1 MKKFTWSTESVTSVR
16 KPRPSVGERQQVSV
30 KKKSSFKDLA
40 KLANVSAAT
49 VSRVAKGQVNV
60 DSAIRVR
67 VRKAAQTLGIDL
79 DHKRNEKA
87 NIIAFMLANRDLLHN
102 FQARVLFGSE
112 AYCAAQDRELL
123 FMSYSYSPAV
133 PSKELHLPKVLTQGG
148 IVRAIILGGT
158 NSPNMLTALRER
170 EIPFAVLGN
179 NVIGNWDSDQ
189 YDAVYS
195 DDIQGAFDLTSQ
207 LITDGHRDI
216 WFFGDIE
223 LPWYARCAKG
233 YRQSMEQSGLKPR
246 ISEIHSDDHQLGY
259 LAMRSVLSRREP
271 VTAVFAGS
279 DQIARGVYEA
289 LRQAGLSIPGD
300 ISVAGFNDSEA
311 AMMDPPLTSVREFP
325 QELGKHLAE
334 FVLRRIQ
341 NPDCEPQQLVIP
353 TRVVVR
359 DSTRAIAPRD
369 SNSPRR
375 AGELPALGM

>member
-1 MKKFTWSTESVTSVR
+1 M
-16 KPRPSVGERQQVSV
+16 PAGERQQASV

-60 DSAIRVR
+60 DPTIRAR

-79 DHKRNEKA
+79 EQKRNEKS
-87 NIIAFMLANRDLLHN
+87 NIIAFMLSNRDLLHN
-102 FQARVLFGSE
+102 FQAQILFGSE

-123 FMSYSYSPAV
+123 FMSYRYSPTV
-133 PSKELHLPKVLTQGG
+133 PARELHLPKVLTQGG
-148 IVRAIILGGT
+148 IVRAMILGGT

-179 NVIGNWDSDQ
+179 NVVGKWESEQ

-195 DDIQGAFDLTSQ
+195 DDVQGAFDLTTQ

-216 WFFGDIE
+216 WFFGDVD
-223 LPWYARCAKG
+223 LPWYARCAQG

-246 ISEIHSDDHQLGY
+246 VSEIHSDDHQLGY
-259 LAMRSVLSRREP
+259 LAMRSVLSRHEP

-289 LRQAGLSIPGD
+289 LRQSGLSIPGD
-300 ISVAGFNDSEA
+300 VSVAGFNDSEA

-341 NPDCEPQQLVIP
+341 NPDREPQQIVIP

-359 DSTRAIAPRD
+359 ESTRTLTAGD
-369 SNSPRR
+369 TELSRR
-375 AGELPALGM
+375 AGEMSTLGM